1 MIKKILEELRIK
13 NNKTLISFDIK
24 NKKQNNILTIS
35 TRINN
40 NNSKDEKNETLKFS
54 FLYKRSLKKK
64 KINLK
69 LKTIGSF
76 TKKINSEIKRR
87 IMFTN
92 SDYPSSFKEFDL
104 GCSLENQIYFKRINQ
119 PLNIIEQ
126 LDNEDI
132 MMKFLPNNHC
142 FIFKEKFYFNEKDNF
157 SLFFNQFIQQIQNYK
172 FNNQNQ
178 LKTFYSLKKLRY
190 EKINL
195 NFYSFCI
202 RIYKNLEIIKEI
214 NLPINIIPF
223 YFGINFR
230 NFIFFIS
237 RILIFEN
244 NEIYLEKN
252 LIEKTINELFKTNDF
267 FNKDCLLFDNKNYEN
282 KKFKLIINKEEFQL
296 EILTPMIKIQK
307 EKIEIIKLAGKGL
320 LLNLSKNNFS
330 NWGNII
336 LCYFS
341 SFKYFRNIAKKIY
354 KNENEENEFINLDN
368 IIQQNILYNQFLKN
382 SENFEKSFSFM
393 CFIPEKNVFN
403 FYTFL
408 PYKISINYNN
418 EEYKFQLSFSEMK
431 KLYKLQKKY
440 NINYIINKCIIIKN
454 KQLFFS
460 LDLIKNYNI
469 KELKNFFYPHY
480 NNHIILYIKNPRL
493 IWNEINSDNKIIIEY
508 YELNDNLLE
517 KICNN
522 PLKNYPFI
530 FSSEINN
537 ILIEIH
543 ENQIK
548 RKSQLKT
555 LKTMKNKKSISES
568 LRIIDV
574 KKKNSLRQ
582 IDLNNYIYS
591 PQKE

>member
-1 MIKKILEELRIK
+1 MIKKILEDLRIK

-24 NKKQNNILTIS
+24 NKKKNNILTIS

-40 NNSKDEKNETLKFS
+40 NNSKDEQNETLKFS
-54 FLYKRSLKKK
+54 FLYKKSLKKK

-76 TKKINSEIKRR
+76 TKKMNSEIARR
-87 IMFTN
+87 ITFTN
-92 SDYPSSFKEFDL
+92 SDYPSSLKEFDL
-104 GCSLENQIYFKRINQ
+104 GFSLENQIYFKRINQ

-132 MMKFLPNNHC
+132 MMKFLPDNYC
-142 FIFKEKFYFNEKDNF
+142 FIFKEKFYYNEKDNF

-178 LKTFYSLKKLRY
+178 LKTFYSLKKLRH

-223 YFGINFR
+223 YFSINYR

-252 LIEKTINELFKTNDF
+252 LIEKTINELFKTIDF

-296 EILTPMIKIQK
+296 EILTPMIKIKK
-307 EKIEIIKLAGKGL
+307 EKTIEIIKLAGKGL

-336 LCYFS
+336 LCYLS

-354 KNENEENEFINLDN
+354 KNENEENAFINLDN

-454 KQLFFS
+454 QKLFFS

-469 KELKNFFYPHY
+469 KELKNFFYPHTS
-480 NNHIILYIKNPRL
+480 NHIILYIKNPRL

-517 KICNN
+517 KICHN

-543 ENQIK
+543 ENQIR
-548 RKSQLKT
+548 RKSQLKS

-568 LRIIDV
+568 LRVDV

-582 IDLNNYIYS
+582 IDLNNYIFS

>member
-1 MIKKILEELRIK
+1 
-13 NNKTLISFDIK
+13 
-24 NKKQNNILTIS
+24 
-35 TRINN
+35 
-40 NNSKDEKNETLKFS
+40 
-54 FLYKRSLKKK
+54 
-64 KINLK
+64 
-69 LKTIGSF
+69 
-76 TKKINSEIKRR
+76 
-87 IMFTN
+87 
-92 SDYPSSFKEFDL
+92 
-104 GCSLENQIYFKRINQ
+104 
-119 PLNIIEQ
+119 
-126 LDNEDI
+126 
-132 MMKFLPNNHC
+132 
-142 FIFKEKFYFNEKDNF
+142 
-157 SLFFNQFIQQIQNYK
+157 
-172 FNNQNQ
+172 
-178 LKTFYSLKKLRY
+178 
-190 EKINL
+190 
-195 NFYSFCI
+195 
-202 RIYKNLEIIKEI
+202 
-214 NLPINIIPF
+214 
-223 YFGINFR
+223 
-230 NFIFFIS
+230 
-237 RILIFEN
+237 
-244 NEIYLEKN
+244 
-252 LIEKTINELFKTNDF
+252 
-267 FNKDCLLFDNKNYEN
+267 
-282 KKFKLIINKEEFQL
+282 
-296 EILTPMIKIQK
+296 MIKIKK

-336 LCYFS
+336 LCYLS

-354 KNENEENEFINLDN
+354 KNENEGNEFINLDN

-493 IWNEINSDNKIIIEY
+493 IWNEINSDKKIIIEY

-517 KICNN
+517 KICHN

-537 ILIEIH
+537 ILNEIH